1 MKLIKTSSDNNYT
14 LKDLTLG
21 QLLSIYNT
29 LSRAGQR
36 GEATILGDEVRS
48 FLEGK
53 ELKNLNPFDYKGE
66 I

>member
-48 FLEGK
+48 FLASKNLE
-53 ELKNLNPFDYKGE
+53 NLNPFDYKGE